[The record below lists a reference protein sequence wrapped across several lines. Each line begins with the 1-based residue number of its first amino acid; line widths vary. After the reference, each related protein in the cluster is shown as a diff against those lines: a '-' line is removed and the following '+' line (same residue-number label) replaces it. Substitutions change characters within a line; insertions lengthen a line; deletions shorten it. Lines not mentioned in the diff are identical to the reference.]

1 MKKLCSSSVVLALAS
16 VIAGFWP
23 ASAQAREVIVT
34 NADSGHEVTLRRGD
48 TLVVR
53 VESNPTTASSWYTVL
68 AANSLVKV
76 SGHRYIA
83 GPCPHGAVG
92 CGGVE
97 EFRFAPTTNTTV
109 QTAEWLRMLYLRPFE
124 PGIEGATLWQVHVTL
139 VP

>member
-1 MKKLCSSSVVLALAS
+1 M
-16 VIAGFWP
+16 
-23 ASAQAREVIVT
+23 T
-34 NADSGHEVTLRRGD
+34 DADRGHEVTLRRGD

-53 VESNPTTASSWYTVL
+53 VQSNPSTGTSWYTVL
-68 AANSLVKV
+68 APGSIVKA
-76 SGHRYIA
+76 SGHRYSA

-97 EFRFAPTTNTTV
+97 EFRFAPAMNVTTS
-109 QTAEWLRMLYLRPFE
+109 QAAEWLRLLYLRPFE